1 MESSRPIVLLTGLGR
16 SIGIAAGIA
25 EQLARD
31 GWDIAFVYN
40 AEYDATLNGGAGDVK
55 GIEESLRALGAQ
67 TLAINADLAEPEV
80 ATAVFDVAETL
91 GPVSALV
98 LSHAHSVNATL
109 LTETIEGFDRH
120 FAVNTRASWLLMRE
134 LARRFIGTS
143 GRIVALTS
151 DAIDGE
157 IAYGA
162 SKGALD
168 RLVRAAAAEFGP
180 LGISAN
186 LLNPGPIDTGWMT
199 QQIREWGIEQT
210 PAGRLGTPA
219 DIAALVSFLLSERGG
234 WISGQLLKAD
244 GGFSTYR

>member
-1 MESSRPIVLLTGLGR
+1 MESSRPLVLLTGLGKT
-16 SIGIAAGIA
+16 IGIAAGIA

-40 AEYDATLNGGAGDVK
+40 KDYDASLNGGAGDVK
-55 GIEESLRALGAQ
+55 GIEDGLRALGAQ
-67 TLAINADLAEPEV
+67 TLAIDADLAEVEV
-80 ATAVFDVAETL
+80 ATAVFDLAETI

-109 LTETIEGFDRH
+109 LTETVEGFDRH

-134 LARRFIGTS
+134 FARRFTGAS

-151 DAIDGE
+151 DAIGGE

-168 RLVRAAAAEFGP
+168 RLVRAAAVEFGP
-180 LGISAN
+180 RGISAN
-186 LLNPGPIDTGWMT
+186 ALNPGPIDTGWMT
-199 QQIREWGIEQT
+199 PEIHESAIAQT
-210 PAGRLGTPA
+210 PAGRIGTPA
-219 DIAALVSFLLSERGG
+219 DIAAVVSFLLSERGG
-234 WISGQLLKAD
+234 WVSGQLLKAD
-244 GGFSTYR
+244 GGFGTFH